1 MRRTLLAI
9 TAVLLATIGTT
20 LLYIYVSTADHR
32 AQQRVTTVRVLVAGG
47 DAEPGTAA
55 ASLRVEARDVPA
67 FGAVPR
73 AISGLNAVMGK
84 VLTVR
89 VFAGQQLSDRMFGP
103 AGSVG
108 LAPGHRAVS
117 VQFEEA
123 DRVSSLLRAGSR
135 VDVFRLEK
143 SAAIPVLSEAP
154 VLSADA
160 KGIVTF
166 DLDDAGAKALLGAA
180 ASHGRL
186 ALTVVG

>member
-20 LLYIYVSTADHR
+20 LLYVYVSTADHR
-32 AQQRVTTVRVLVAGG
+32 AQQRVATVRVLVAGG

-55 ASLRVEARDVPA
+55 TALRVEARDVPA
-67 FGAVPR
+67 FGVVPR
-73 AISGLNAVMGK
+73 AISGLAAVTGK

-89 VFAGQQLSDRMFGP
+89 VFAGQQLSDRMFDLRKR
-103 AGSVG
+103 G

-117 VQFEEA
+117 VQLEEA
-123 DRVSSLLRAGSR
+123 DRVPSLLRAGSR

-143 SAAIPVLSEAP
+143 SAAVPVLSEAQ

-166 DLDDAGAKALLGAA
+166 DLDEAGAKTLLGA

-186 ALTVVG
+186 ALMVVG